1 MNNPHNCGV
10 SYVVHILTALPVPL
24 ALPVLPVQRE
34 LLVQPEQKAPPVPPV
49 PLALRVLP
57 VRREPLVQPEQKAPP
72 VPPALPVLPVL
83 SRQLRLLPMQR
94 VKRM

>member
-34 LLVQPEQKAPPVPPV
+34 LLVQPEQKAPPVPP
-49 PLALRVLP
+49 
-57 VRREPLVQPEQKAPP
+57 
-72 VPPALPVLPVL
+72 ALPVLPVL
-83 SRQLRLLPMQR
+83 SRQLRLVPMQR

>member
-1 MNNPHNCGV
+1 M
-10 SYVVHILTALPVPL
+10 
-24 ALPVLPVQRE
+24 QRE

>member
-1 MNNPHNCGV
+1 MQRELLVQPEQKAPPV
-10 SYVVHILTALPVPL
+10 LPVPL

-34 LLVQPEQKAPPVPPV
+34 LLVQPEQKAPPVLPV
-49 PLALRVLP
+49 PL
-57 VRREPLVQPEQKAPP
+57 
-72 VPPALPVLPVL
+72 ALPVLPVL